1 MTITMKINLL
11 IACLSC
17 GLIFSQEYIT
27 GSIQYKEKDK
37 IFPIEG
43 ANIFWLDSKVG
54 TFTSKEGFFELE
66 KIPNKNLLLISHLGR
81 PTEGKFEE
89 KFSLKPVADYLSKII
104 NKPCKLISH
113 LESEEIFDGKTD
125 IQLLE
130 NIRFF
135 KGEKEN
141 CQDLGK
147 KLAGLGDIY
156 VFDAF
161 GTAHREQ
168 ASTHSAIKSASKA
181 CAGLLLERETEFL
194 SKALNNYDHPY
205 IAVIGGAKV
214 STKLELIKH
223 INLVA
228 DQIIVGGGIANTFLK
243 ASGLKIG
250 KSLVEDSMLDIAKDL
265 LVQGKIV
272 LPNVIITSK
281 TFEGED
287 IRQTSVK
294 DVKDEEMILDLHL
307 SD

>member
-147 KLAGLGDIY
+147 KLASLGDIY